1 MQGTHDIDQTPTAN
15 DGGGGLDPREAARL
29 LEQTK
34 REARR
39 QFDLSPPW
47 ITVFMGAVILIA
59 YGALWLSTRGQ
70 HPYQGPSLGVVALV
84 YAAVA
89 VSIAVSAKVYQRA
102 TAGVSG
108 TSVRQRGLEGA
119 AILVSF
125 ILGSPVL
132 QGAMKHYGASHAIV
146 YGVIPAAAP
155 LIIVGTTAL
164 GIAASKLDW
173 PQFGAA
179 LVVVIGGVV
188 AAFVGPSRAWL
199 AAGIGLFTGVACYA
213 AMTSKRLAPIVTGLR

>member
-1 MQGTHDIDQTPTAN
+1 MQGTRDIDESTMA
-15 DGGGGLDPREAARL
+15 DGDGFDPGEAARL
-29 LEQTK
+29 LERTK
-34 REARR
+34 RDAERK
-39 QFDLSPPW
+39 FDLSPPW
-47 ITVFMGAVILIA
+47 VTALMGAVILVA

-70 HPYQGPSLGVVALV
+70 HPYKGPSLGVVGLV

-89 VSIAVSAKVYQRA
+89 VSLAVSVRVYRRA

-108 TSVRQRGLEGA
+108 PSVRQQRVEGI

-132 QGAMKHYGASHAIV
+132 QGAMKHYGASNAIV

-164 GIAASKLDW
+164 GIAASKADW

-179 LVVVIGGVV
+179 LAVVAGVVV
-188 AAFVGPSRAWL
+188 AAFVVPSGAWL
-199 AAGIGLFTGVACYA
+199 AAGIALFIGVVSYA
-213 AMTSKRLAPIVTGLR
+213 AATAKLGRA